1 MGTGMLL
8 AAVEEMGATI
18 SGAVQDLAGKG
29 PCSSASTCS
38 PPRSAAASTRPR
50 TSSRQVW
57 ELFMLEITRCV
68 RCSFLVNVKDE

>member
-18 SGAVQDLAGKG
+18 SGAVHDLAGKG

-38 PPRSAAASTRPR
+38 PPWSAATSTRPHK
-50 TSSRQVW
+50 SSRLKW
-57 ELFMLEITRCV
+57 PSLGICLC
-68 RCSFLVNVKDE
+68 